1 MRISSAVEGYV
12 NAGDRDGP
20 LLFFVLDDGCL
31 ICQPPDST
39 VLVLGECG
47 AHGSCNACCSVCC
60 RMLLYVA
67 VLQCVL
73 RYVAVCILGELCDAP
88 CVAACVAVRVAVRVT
103 VRVAVRVAVCVL
115 VLDNGCLFCQPPNP
129 TVLENWRG
137 AL

>member
-1 MRISSAVEGYV
+1 LRISSAVEGYV

-47 AHGSCNACCSVCC
+47 AHGSCNVCCSVCC
-60 RMLLYVA
+60 RMLPN
-67 VLQCVL
+67 
-73 RYVAVCILGELCDAP
+73 VAVCILGELCVAA
-88 CVAACVAVRVAVRVT
+88 CVAACVAVCVAVRVAAH
-103 VRVAVRVAVCVL
+103 VAVRVAVCVL
-115 VLDNGCLFCQPPNP
+115 VLDNGCLVCQPPNP